1 MTKYEIVKNNKDN
14 YTLKYKD
21 QELSFKTDVGLIK
34 EMQGIN
40 KKARLN
46 MIKDLSKDGISMSSL
61 TIEEKKDGK
70 TYVDSSNKAELEE
83 LYLGEAMS
91 EFLDDTCNK
100 LFNKTFTDLIVE
112 IELTEDEIEKFSID
126 FVSALTGQTPSGGK

>member
-1 MTKYEIVKNNKDN
+1 MAKYEIVKNGKDN

-21 QELSFKTDVGLIK
+21 QELSFKTDVGLVK

-46 MIKDLSKDGISMSSL
+46 MIKDLSKDGITMSSL
-61 TIEEKKDGK
+61 TIEEKKNGK
-70 TYVDSSNKAELEE
+70 TYVDSSNKAALEE

-100 LFNKTFTDLIVE
+100 LFNKAFTDIIVE